1 MKILK
6 SLFTVAIAGLVSI
19 SAMADKGKKAPQS
32 LKVDTQAST
41 FNWLGKK
48 ITGEHNGTIN
58 IQNGNLVVDGDK
70 LTGGDFTID
79 INSIKVLDVK
89 DEGYNAKLVGHLK
102 APDFFDAAKYPTAT
116 FKITKATPKGGAN
129 YDIAGNLTINGVT
142 QPISFPATVNIDK
155 KGSASASAKFEVDRT
170 KFGSKY
176 ASKSFFDAIGDKA
189 IYDNFTVEVKLAA
202 VKIGA

>member
-1 MKILK
+1 MKIFK
-6 SLFTVAIAGLVSI
+6 SVLAVVVAGLVSI
-19 SAMADKGKKAPQS
+19 SAMADKGKKAPQT
-32 LKVDTQAST
+32 LKVDTKTST
-41 FNWLGKK
+41 FSWVGKK

-58 IQNGNLVVDGDK
+58 IQNGALIVDGDK

-116 FKITKATPKGGAN
+116 FKITKATPKGGTN
-129 YDIAGNLTINGVT
+129 YDITGNLTINGVT
-142 QPISFPATVNIDK
+142 QPITFPATVSINK
-155 KGSASASAKFEVDRT
+155 NGSASASAKFEVDRT

-176 ASKSFFDAIGDKA
+176 ASKSFFDTIGDKA
-189 IYDNFTVEVKLAA
+189 IYDNFTVDVKLAA
-202 VKIGA
+202 AKTGV

>member
-1 MKILK
+1 MKIFK

-19 SAMADKGKKAPQS
+19 SAMADKGKKAPQT
-32 LKVDTQAST
+32 LKVDSKTST
-41 FNWLGKK
+41 FNWVGKK

-58 IQNGNLVVDGDK
+58 IQNGALVVDGEK

-89 DEGYNAKLVGHLK
+89 DEGYNAKLTGHLK
-102 APDFFDAAKYPTAT
+102 APDFFDAAKYPTAA
-116 FKITKATPKGGAN
+116 FKITKATPKGGTN
-129 YDIAGNLTINGVT
+129 YDITGNLTINGVT
-142 QPISFPATVNIDK
+142 QAITFPAIVSINK
-155 KGSASASAKFEVDRT
+155 NGSASASAKFEVDRT

-189 IYDNFTVEVKLAA
+189 IYDNFIVDVKLTAGKTG
-202 VKIGA
+202 V

>member
-1 MKILK
+1 MKIFK
-6 SLFTVAIAGLVSI
+6 SVLAVAVAGFVSL
-19 SAMADKGKKAPQS
+19 SAMADKGKKAQQT
-32 LKVDTQAST
+32 LKVDTKTST
-41 FNWLGKK
+41 FSWIGKK

-58 IQNGNLVVDGDK
+58 IQNGALVVDGDK

-116 FKITKATPKGGAN
+116 FKITKATPKGGTN

-142 QPISFPATVNIDK
+142 QPITFPATVSINK
-155 KGSASASAKFEVDRT
+155 NGSASASAKFEVDRT

-176 ASKSFFDAIGDKA
+176 ASKSFFDTIGDKA
-189 IYDNFTVEVKLAA
+189 IYDNFTVDVKLAA
-202 VKIGA
+202 TKTGV

>member
-1 MKILK
+1 MKIFK

-19 SAMADKGKKAPQS
+19 SAMADKGKKSPQT
-32 LKVDTQAST
+32 LKVDTQTST
-41 FNWLGKK
+41 FNWVGKK
-48 ITGEHNGTIN
+48 ITGEHNGTMN
-58 IQNGNLVVDGDK
+58 IQNGALVVDGDK

-102 APDFFDAAKYPTAT
+102 APDFFDAAKYPTAA
-116 FKITKATPKGGAN
+116 FKITKATTKGGTN
-129 YDIAGNLTINGVT
+129 YDITGNLTINGVT
-142 QPISFPATVNIDK
+142 QAITFPAIVSINKNGT
-155 KGSASASAKFEVDRT
+155 ASASAKFEVDRT

-202 VKIGA
+202 AKTGV

>member
-1 MKILK
+1 MKIFK
-6 SLFTVAIAGLVSI
+6 SLFTVAVAGLVSI
-19 SAMADKGKKAPQS
+19 SAMADKGKKGPQT
-32 LKVDTQAST
+32 LKVDTQTST
-41 FNWLGKK
+41 FNWVGKK

-58 IQNGNLVVDGDK
+58 IQNGTLVIDGEK

-102 APDFFDAAKYPTAT
+102 APDFFDAAKYPTAA
-116 FKITKATPKGGAN
+116 FKITKATPKGGTN
-129 YDIAGNLTINGVT
+129 YDITGKLTINGVT
-142 QPISFPATVNIDK
+142 QAISFPAIVSINK
-155 KGSASASAKFEVDRT
+155 NGSASASAKFEVDRT

-189 IYDNFTVEVKLAA
+189 IYDNFIVEVKLAA
-202 VKIGA
+202 AKTGV

>member
-1 MKILK
+1 MKIFK
-6 SLFTVAIAGLVSI
+6 SLFTVAIAGLVSV
-19 SAMADKGKKAPQS
+19 SAMADNGKKAQQT
-32 LKVDTQAST
+32 LKVDTKASS

-58 IQNGNLVVDGDK
+58 IQNGALVVDGDK
-70 LTGGDFTID
+70 LVGGDFTID

-89 DEGYNAKLVGHLK
+89 DPEYNAKLTGHLK
-102 APDFFDAAKYPTAT
+102 APDFFDAAKYPTST
-116 FKITKATPKGGAN
+116 FKITKATPKGGTN

-142 QPISFPATVNIDK
+142 QAITFPATVSIDK
-155 KGSASASAKFEVDRT
+155 KGTASASAKFEVDRT

-176 ASKSFFDAIGDKA
+176 ASKSFFDTIGDKA

-202 VKIGA
+202 TKAGV